1 MSKDRIL
8 THVESHFKKSWPG
21 LPRES
26 ETEVNFGLGSLCVD
40 YSSLSKGWT
49 NSHFC
54 HFSQPFNLL
63 CMNNLQLK
71 FCYKHS
77 PGRISSI
84 CVWWWDLG
92 TVAIVGKV
100 REIWGRSEGLI
111 SVLSSYSRLKSLHLL
126 QFINDQKNAFCV
138 FNNWN
143 WNESSSVLY
152 SWRHCR
158 MQDMH
163 TKGQGYSPSLPVTN
177 QMTLVGLHLS
187 EP

>member
-1 MSKDRIL
+1 MLKAIL
-8 THVESHFKKSWPG
+8 KNPDLDYPG
-21 LPRES
+21 KVKLKL
-26 ETEVNFGLGSLCVD
+26 TLDLV
-40 YSSLSKGWT
+40 LSVLII
-49 NSHFC
+49 
-54 HFSQPFNLL
+54 LL
-63 CMNNLQLK
+63 SARAGQIHISVT
-71 FCYKHS
+71 FHS
-77 PGRISSI
+77 PLTSSAWII
-84 CVWWWDLG
+84 CSSSFVTNILQVGFQVYVFWWWDLG

-152 SWRHCR
+152 SCRHCR